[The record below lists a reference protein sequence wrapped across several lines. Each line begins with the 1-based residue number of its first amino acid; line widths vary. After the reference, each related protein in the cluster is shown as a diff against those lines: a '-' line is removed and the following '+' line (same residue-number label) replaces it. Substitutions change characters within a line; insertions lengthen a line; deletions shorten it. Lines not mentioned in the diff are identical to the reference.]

1 MKALAIIIISLIVYY
16 VGLAISTYQR
26 MKRHTKTS
34 VRLSINIVNFIL
46 KTSWCH
52 PYDGHK
58 FMTVFQT
65 VMLMPIFV
73 SRFIAIYI
81 SFEVDAE
88 LFFERTNI
96 IPTDDILAKTK
107 ERYINQ
113 LKTLYD
119 IAGVFTKGKK

>member
-16 VGLAISTYQR
+16 VGLVISTYQR
-26 MKRHTKTS
+26 MKRHTQTS

-65 VMLMPIFV
+65 IMLMPIFV

>member
-1 MKALAIIIISLIVYY
+1 MKILAIIIISLIVYY
-16 VGLAISTYQR
+16 IGLVISTHRR

-34 VRLSINIVNFIL
+34 VTLSINIVNFIL
-46 KTSWCH
+46 KTSWVH
-52 PYDGHK
+52 PYDGRR
-58 FMTVFQT
+58 FMTLFQT
-65 VMLMPIFV
+65 IMLMPIFV
-73 SRFIAIYI
+73 SRFITIYI

-113 LKTLYD
+113 IKALYD

>member
-16 VGLAISTYQR
+16 VGLVISTYQR

-65 VMLMPIFV
+65 IMLMPIFV

>member
-16 VGLAISTYQR
+16 VGLVISTHRR
-26 MKRHTKTS
+26 MKRHTQTS

-113 LKTLYD
+113 LKTLYE

>member
-1 MKALAIIIISLIVYY
+1 MYY
-16 VGLAISTYQR
+16 VGLVISTYQR

-34 VRLSINIVNFIL
+34 VKLSINIVNFIL